1 MCLLGYYF
9 MLSCLQKLKQV
20 DFSHNPYAE
29 STFVWHDK
37 RLLDLVQSEDECAQE
52 FFRLLAL
59 CHTVMSE
66 EKDGKTAVMLDLN
79 MNCYC
84 LHLNIECF

>member
-1 MCLLGYYF
+1 MF
-9 MLSCLQKLKQV
+9 NQKLKRV
-20 DFSHNPYAE
+20 DFSSNPYAE

-37 RLLDLVQSEDECAQE
+37 RLLDLVQAEDECAQE

-66 EKDGKTAVMLDLN
+66 EKDGRIAVGTLPQSTSFMHKLSTF
-79 MNCYC
+79 
-84 LHLNIECF
+84 IEYH